1 MRANLE
7 SVDFCDSVYLFIYS
21 CIFFKILREDK
32 GVETKLC
39 LEERAYFAESKTIM
53 VNFVLDGLDKNRP
66 GQVEGG

>member
-1 MRANLE
+1 M
-7 SVDFCDSVYLFIYS
+7 
-21 CIFFKILREDK
+21 
-32 GVETKLC
+32 ETKLC